1 MTELEKLKQ
10 EIKAELLQELMADK
24 AHSHNT
30 EVAGRTFALQLDVML
45 DNAGYKGF
53 ENNRRKLAL
62 KNNIYGIVRA
72 SLEIKNIVRLDP
84 MDYQTAIDIAGQI
97 IDIIAASRKDKHH
110 EI

>member
-24 AHSHNT
+24 AHGHNT

-53 ENNRRKLAL
+53 ENNRRKSAV
-62 KNNIYGIVRA
+62 KNNIYGIVREA
-72 SLEIKNIVRLDP
+72 LGLKNIVRLEP
-84 MDYQTAIDIAGQI
+84 ADYQTAVDIAGQI
-97 IDIIAASRKDKHH
+97 IDIITATRKEKHH